1 MRETKKLH
9 IGLATIMMTILLGS
23 ALLVPTAAYATNGN
37 NNQNNDKNDPKKDAK
52 LKDRKG
58 KDDNKDKDKN
68 NDCDDGKKKNNGQDD
83 KYCKIKDLTKDI
95 KNIKKNQSDENNLF
109 LQNTLSSV
117 MKFMHWNS

>member
-1 MRETKKLH
+1 
-9 IGLATIMMTILLGS
+9 MTILLGS
-23 ALLVPTAAYATNGN
+23 ALLVPTAAYATNEN
-37 NNQNNDKNDPKKDAK
+37 NNQNNDKDNHEKNAK
-52 LKDRKG
+52 HKDRKG